1 MGMIGGGQGAF
12 IGNVHRMAAALDGKI
27 ELVAGAFSGRA
38 EVSAATGLAL
48 GLETSRVYADYRE
61 MLESEQRLP
70 SDKRI
75 DLVSIVTPNYL
86 HFEAVKLALEH
97 GFHVMCEKPVAFS
110 YEEANALLQLQKQY
124 GKIVALTHNYTGY
137 PMIKEA
143 RALTRSGKLGKLR
156 KIIAEYPQGWLS
168 DRIEA
173 TGQKQAYWR
182 TNPEMAGASG
192 CVGDIGTHAENL
204 IEYITGL
211 RIQYL
216 AADVSA
222 MVEGRLLDD
231 DANILI
237 RMEQGVK
244 GVIIA
249 SQIAN
254 GDENELRIRIYGE
267 KGGIEWLQSEPNT
280 LHYKSNSGPRQ
291 LLKPGGYAWLSAQT
305 NKHSRLPG
313 GHPEGYIESMAN
325 LYRNVALAIEAEKDG
340 DSPDP
345 DLDFPIL
352 EDGVRGMKF
361 IEAVIRSGNKNA
373 AWIAM
378 DEEEFS

>member
-291 LLKPGGYAWLSAQT
+291 LLKPGGYAWLSTQT

-325 LYRNVALAIEAEKDG
+325 LYRNVALAIEAEKNG

>member
-291 LLKPGGYAWLSAQT
+291 LLKPGGYDWLSTQT

-325 LYRNVALAIEAEKDG
+325 LYRNVALAIEAEKNG

>member
-1 MGMIGGGQGAF
+1 MIGGGQGAF

-291 LLKPGGYAWLSAQT
+291 LLKPGGYDWLSTQT

-325 LYRNVALAIEAEKDG
+325 LYRNVALAIEAEKNG

>member
-1 MGMIGGGQGAF
+1 MIGGGQGAF

-86 HFEAVKLALEH
+86 HFEAVKLTLEH

-291 LLKPGGYAWLSAQT
+291 LLKPGGYAWLSTQT

-325 LYRNVALAIEAEKDG
+325 LYRNVALAIEAEKNG

>member
-1 MGMIGGGQGAF
+1 MIGGGQGAF

-291 LLKPGGYAWLSAQT
+291 LLKPGGYAWLSTQT

-325 LYRNVALAIEAEKDG
+325 LYRNVALAIEAEKNG

>member
-1 MGMIGGGQGAF
+1 MIGGGQGAF

-27 ELVAGAFSGRA
+27 ELVAGAFSSRA
-38 EVSAATGLAL
+38 EVSAETGSAL
-48 GLETSRVYADYRE
+48 GLDASRVYADYRE
-61 MLESEQRLP
+61 MLTSEQGFP
-70 SDKRI
+70 SGKRI

-86 HFEAVKLALEH
+86 HFEPVKLALEC

-110 YEEANALLQLQKQY
+110 YEEANTLLQLQKRY

-143 RALTRSGKLGKLR
+143 RALVRSGKLGKLR

-168 DRIEA
+168 ERIEA

-182 TNPEMAGASG
+182 TSPDMAGISC

-211 RIQYL
+211 SIQYL
-216 AADVSA
+216 AADVSTI
-222 MVEGRLLDD
+222 VEGRLLDD

-280 LHYKSNSGPRQ
+280 LLYKSNSEPRQ

-325 LYRNVALAIEAEKDG
+325 LYRNVALAIEAEKG
-340 DSPDP
+340 GNRPDP

-361 IEAVIRSGNKNA
+361 IEAVIHSGNKNA
-373 AWIAM
+373 AWVAL
-378 DEEEFS
+378 DEEKFS

>member
-61 MLESEQRLP
+61 MLESEQRLT

-291 LLKPGGYAWLSAQT
+291 LLKPGGYAWLSTQT

-325 LYRNVALAIEAEKDG
+325 LYRNVALAIEAEKNG